1 MSGFIYNR
9 ALCQLTK
16 REIFEYKLGISSG
29 HPIRRWPRRVT
40 WRDWKLAEQKRRG
53 PYWKYRNIR
62 VMRRINFDKR
72 RYGK

>member
-9 ALCQLTK
+9 TLWVLSK
-16 REIFEYKLGISSG
+16 REIFEGRLGIRCG
-29 HPIRRWPRRVT
+29 WLPCLPRRMT
-40 WRDWKLAEQKRRG
+40 RREFKLAEQKRRG

-62 VMRRINFDKR
+62 VMRRINFDRR